1 MHILSIHNKA
11 ELYKN
16 KNKNRKTHGTNKN
29 MVDDLIHDN
38 KHVFILIYME
48 GCGPCNA
55 TRPEWSK
62 MAHTLQK
69 QYANNKDIVII
80 DLNKDLLP
88 LIKNVGNVSGF
99 PTMKYITNKGS
110 TVESYEDSGV
120 KNKDRSADSFINWVE
135 SKVLK
140 GKIVSTTMSGPE
152 NVYKRLSK
160 KQQRQQP
167 DKNPKPIFK
176 RSKKNKSQK
185 NKTRKSRKNRKV

>member
-1 MHILSIHNKA
+1 MHILSIHNKS
-11 ELYKN
+11 ELFNN
-16 KNKNRKTHGTNKN
+16 KKSHSSKKN
-29 MVDDLIHDN
+29 MIDDLIKQK
-38 KHVFILIYME
+38 KHVFIIIYME

-55 TRPEWSK
+55 ARPEWTK

-88 LIKNVGNVSGF
+88 LIKNIGNVSGF
-99 PTMKYITNKGS
+99 PTMKYITNKGH

-140 GKIVSTTMSGPE
+140 GKIVSTNMSGPQH
-152 NVYKRLSK
+152 VYKRLNK
-160 KQQRQQP
+160 KE
-167 DKNPKPIFK
+167 NT
-176 RSKKNKSQK
+176 KKNKHKRQK
-185 NKTRKSRKNRKV
+185 KNKGKKTRKV

>member
-1 MHILSIHNKA
+1 MHILSIHNKS
-11 ELYKN
+11 ELFKN
-16 KNKNRKTHGTNKN
+16 KKFHNSKKN
-29 MVDDLIHDN
+29 MVDDLIKQK
-38 KHVFILIYME
+38 KHVFIIIYME

-55 TRPEWSK
+55 ARPEWSK

-69 QYANNKDIVII
+69 QYTSNKDIVII

-88 LIKNVGNVSGF
+88 LIKNVGNVDGF
-99 PTMKYITNKGS
+99 PTMKYITNKGH

-152 NVYKRLSK
+152 HVYKRLSK
-160 KQQRQQP
+160 KNNTKQ
-167 DKNPKPIFK
+167 K
-176 RSKKNKSQK
+176 SKKTKGQKQKSQK
-185 NKTRKSRKNRKV
+185 QKGQKQKSKTNKSKKNRKV

>member
-1 MHILSIHNKA
+1 MQILSIHNKS
-11 ELYKN
+11 ELFKN
-16 KNKNRKTHGTNKN
+16 KKTHSSKKN
-29 MVDDLIHDN
+29 MVDDLIKQK
-38 KHVFILIYME
+38 KHVFIIIYME

-62 MAHTLQK
+62 MAYTLQK

-88 LIKNVGNVSGF
+88 FIKNVGNVNGF
-99 PTMKYITNKGS
+99 PTMKYITDKGH
-110 TVESYEDSGV
+110 VIESYEDSGI

-152 NVYKRLSK
+152 HVYKRISK
-160 KQQRQQP
+160 KE
-167 DKNPKPIFK
+167 
-176 RSKKNKSQK
+176 
-185 NKTRKSRKNRKV
+185 KTRKKSKGQKKHKGKKTRKV

>member
-1 MHILSIHNKA
+1 MHILSIHNKS
-11 ELYKN
+11 ELFKN
-16 KNKNRKTHGTNKN
+16 KKTHTSKKN
-29 MVDDLIHDN
+29 MVDDLIKQK
-38 KHVFILIYME
+38 KHVFIIIYME

-88 LIKNVGNVSGF
+88 FVKNVGNVSGF
-99 PTMKYITNKGS
+99 PTMKYITDKGH
-110 TVESYEDSGV
+110 VIESYEDSGI

-140 GKIVSTTMSGPE
+140 GKIVSTTMSGPDH
-152 NVYKRLSK
+152 VYKRLSK
-160 KQQRQQP
+160 KE
-167 DKNPKPIFK
+167 
-176 RSKKNKSQK
+176 
-185 NKTRKSRKNRKV
+185 KTRKKHFKKPKSKGKSKKNRKV

>member
-1 MHILSIHNKA
+1 MHILSIHNKS
-11 ELYKN
+11 ELFKN
-16 KNKNRKTHGTNKN
+16 KKTHSSKKN
-29 MVDDLIHDN
+29 MVDDMIKQK
-38 KHVFILIYME
+38 KHVFIIIYME

-88 LIKNVGNVSGF
+88 FIKNVGNVNGF
-99 PTMKYITNKGS
+99 PTMKYITDKGH
-110 TVESYEDSGV
+110 VIESYEDSGI

-152 NVYKRLSK
+152 HVYKRISK
-160 KQQRQQP
+160 KE
-167 DKNPKPIFK
+167 
-176 RSKKNKSQK
+176 
-185 NKTRKSRKNRKV
+185 KTRKKQKGQKKRKGKKTRKA